1 MKNKNKITINIL
13 YFINPPVIISISLS
27 HQSLATKMGWISLL
41 DEPLPSNKE
50 IQKAVKEKEVNE
62 VADSLATISK
72 ENDKEMFCII
82 IKETFLYLLS
92 SVGLAAFRLAI
103 ARNNP
108 LINKAFEGK
117 ETSIDD
123 DLIEKLRLIA
133 KSTKEQ
139 ILEERSIIID
149 PPITDAWEDIG
160 C

>member
-27 HQSLATKMGWISLL
+27 HQSLATNMAWISLL
-41 DEPLPSNKE
+41 GEPLPSNKE
-50 IQKAVKEKEVNE
+50 IQKAVKEKKVNE

-72 ENDKEMFCII
+72 ENDKEMCCII
-82 IKETFLYLLS
+82 IKETFLHLLS
-92 SVGLAAFRLAI
+92 SMGLAAFRLAI

-123 DLIEKLRLIA
+123 HLIEKLRLIA

>member
-27 HQSLATKMGWISLL
+27 HQSLATKMQWISLL
-41 DEPLPSNKE
+41 GEPLPINKE